1 MNLIKCIFLLISQM
15 IKSKVIFDFIIKY
28 LSIRIKLFI
37 TCYTTLSVY
46 NYQTIKHKRKDNL

>member
-1 MNLIKCIFLLISQM
+1 LLISQM